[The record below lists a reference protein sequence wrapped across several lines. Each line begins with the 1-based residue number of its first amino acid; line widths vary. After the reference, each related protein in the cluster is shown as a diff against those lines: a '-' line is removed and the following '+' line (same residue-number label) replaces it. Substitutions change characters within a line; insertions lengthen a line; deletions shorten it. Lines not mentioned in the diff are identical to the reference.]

1 MLLVNREPLGSERVN
16 SVKNYVPIN
25 PFTPV
30 GAHRAPMGVK
40 VHRATYSV

>member
-16 SVKNYVPIN
+16 VPIN